1 LAVAAREARGVP
13 DSDLAELRRRI
24 GALEAENER
33 LCRALAGDE
42 ERLQAT
48 LARATDYAILTTD
61 ADGRLTSWNEGAR
74 HVLGWEAAEALGQP
88 FAMIFTPEDREAGVP
103 EREMSRAARDGHA
116 ADVRW
121 HMRRDGTRFWGQGQV
136 MPLRGSGTPGFLKI
150 LRDHTAQHEHEA
162 ALRASE
168 ERLRLAMEAGSLHAF
183 DLDLAS
189 DHAAR
194 SPQHDTL
201 FGYTEPQ
208 ADWGYAAFLRHVVE
222 EDRAAVEQSFRKAL
236 ESGTEWRLRCRI
248 RRASDGMVRWI
259 GAHGMPLHRPDGQA
273 TRMLGVVTDV
283 TDQAKITEELQRLN
297 ETLET
302 EVTER
307 TRERDRIWRN
317 SQDLLVVI
325 DPGGVFQSGNPA
337 WRTILG
343 YNPAKLAGGPFP
355 GVVHPDDV
363 AATAAAIERASAGPI
378 GPFENRCRHKDGSY
392 RWFSWTAA
400 PEDNLIYG
408 IGRDVTAEKSAAE
421 ALRNAEEQL
430 RQSQKME
437 AVGQLTG
444 GIAHDFNNLL
454 TAVVGSLEL
463 ITRRP
468 DDRERVRRLAQAA
481 YEAAMRG
488 AKLTG
493 QLLAFSRTQQLLVV
507 PVDVNGLLAGMEEL
521 LTRSVAPLVAV
532 QLDLDAESGLAL
544 ADANQLELAIL
555 NLAINARDAMPDGG
569 TIRIATAPVAWRG
582 ASGSDLQAGDY
593 VEVTVGDTGTG
604 MSEAVR
610 ARAFEPFF
618 TTKSA
623 GHGTGLGLAQVYGIA
638 RQAGGAARIESAPGQ
653 GTLVR
658 LLLPRAPEPELQQPG
673 VAREGTAGGDA
684 EAARPAPTV
693 LVVDDDPDV
702 RRFLGE
708 MLETL
713 GYRVLLAADGEAGLR
728 LLDADRPDLLLV
740 DFAMPGMNGAEVAQ
754 AARARYPTLPVAFA
768 TGYADTA
775 VLEAAQGE
783 APVLRKP
790 FALAELE
797 EMLARLLAGG

>member
-1 LAVAAREARGVP
+1 MP
-13 DSDLAELRRRI
+13 DSDSADFRRRFD
-24 GALEAENER
+24 ALEAENER
-33 LCRALAGDE
+33 LRRALAHGE
-42 ERLQAT
+42 ERLHAT

-74 HVLGWEAAEALGQP
+74 HVLGWEEAEALGQP
-88 FAMIFTPEDREAGVP
+88 FAMIFTPEDQAAGAP
-103 EREMSRAARDGHA
+103 EWEMRCAAQDGHA
-116 ADVRW
+116 ADERW
-121 HMRRDGTRFWGQGQV
+121 HMRRDGTRFWGRGQV
-136 MPLRGSGTPGFLKI
+136 MPLRGAGEPGFLKI
-150 LRDHTAQHEHEA
+150 LRDHTTQHQSEA
-162 ALRASE
+162 ALRANE
-168 ERLRLAMEAGSLHAF
+168 ERLRLAMEAGSLSAWH
-183 DLDLAS
+183 LDLTS
-189 DHAAR
+189 DRVAR
-194 SPQHDTL
+194 SPQHDAI
-201 FGYTEPQ
+201 FGYAGPQ
-208 ADWGYAAFLRHVVE
+208 AEWGYAVFLRHVVE

-236 ESGTEWRLRCRI
+236 ETETEWRFRCRI
-248 RRASDGMVRWI
+248 RRASDGAVRWI
-259 GAHGMPLHRPDGQA
+259 GARGMPFRGPDGQV

-283 TDQAKITEELQRLN
+283 TDQAQITEELRRLN

-302 EVTER
+302 RVAER

-325 DPGGVFQSGNPA
+325 DLDGVFQSGNPA
-337 WRTILG
+337 WTTILG
-343 YNPAKLAGGPFP
+343 YNPEKLVGAPFQH
-355 GVVHPDDV
+355 VVHPEDIP
-363 AATAAAIERASAGPI
+363 ATAAAVAHASAGPLR
-378 GPFENRCRHKDGSY
+378 PFENRCRHKDGSY

-400 PEDNLIYG
+400 PEEGLIYG
-408 IGRDVTAEKSAAE
+408 IGRHVTAEKEAAE
-421 ALRNAEEQL
+421 ALRHAEEQL

-481 YEAAMRG
+481 HEAAMRG

-507 PVDVNGLLAGMEEL
+507 PVDVDGLLTGMEEL

-532 QLDLDAESGLAL
+532 RLDLGADASPAL

-555 NLAINARDAMPDGG
+555 NLAINARDAMPEGG
-569 TIRIATAPVAWRG
+569 TIRIATATVSWPG
-582 ASGSDLQAGDY
+582 APGDELQAGDY
-593 VEVTVGDTGTG
+593 IEIAVADTGTG

-618 TTKSA
+618 TTKAA
-623 GHGTGLGLAQVYGIA
+623 GAGTGLGLAQVYGIA
-638 RQAGGAARIESAPGQ
+638 RQAGGTARIESASGQ
-653 GTLVR
+653 GTRVR
-658 LLLPRAPEPELQQPG
+658 LLLPRAPEAEQPDG
-673 VAREGTAGGDA
+673 TREGDADTGA
-684 EAARPAPTV
+684 EAVRAPATV

-702 RRFLGE
+702 RRVLAETLE
-708 MLETL
+708 ML
-713 GYRVLLAADGEAGLR
+713 GYRALLAADGEAGLR

-754 AARARYPTLPVAFA
+754 AAHARYPTLPIAFA
-768 TGYADTA
+768 TGYADTTL
-775 VLEAAQGE
+775 LEAARAD

-790 FALAELE
+790 FTMAELE
-797 EMLARLLAGG
+797 TMLAQLLASA

>member
-1 LAVAAREARGVP
+1 MP
-13 DSDLAELRRRI
+13 DSDLAGLARRV

-33 LCRALAGDE
+33 LRGALAQGE
-42 ERLQAT
+42 ERLHAT

-74 HVLGWEAAEALGQP
+74 HVLGWEEAEALGQP
-88 FAMIFTPEDREAGVP
+88 FATIFTPEDRKAGIP
-103 EREMSRAARDGHA
+103 EREMHRAAQDGHA
-116 ADVRW
+116 ADARW
-121 HMRRDGTRFWGQGQV
+121 HVRRDGTRFWGQGQV
-136 MPLRGSGTPGFLKI
+136 MPLRGGGAQGFLKI
-150 LRDHTAQHEHEA
+150 LRDHTAQHQAEI
-162 ALRASE
+162 ALQADE
-168 ERLRLAMEAGSLHAF
+168 ERLRLAMEAGSLSAF

-189 DHAAR
+189 GRAAR
-194 SPQHDTL
+194 SPQHDAI
-201 FGYTEPQ
+201 FGYAEPQ
-208 ADWGYAAFLRHVVE
+208 AEWGYAAFLRHVVE
-222 EDRAAVEQSFRKAL
+222 EDRAAVDQSLRTVL
-236 ESGTEWRLRCRI
+236 ETGTEWRFRCRI
-248 RRASDGMVRWI
+248 RRASDGAVRWI
-259 GAHGMPLHRPDGQA
+259 GARGMPFRGPDGQV
-273 TRMLGVVTDV
+273 TRILGVVTDV
-283 TDQAKITEELQRLN
+283 TDQAQITEELRRLAD
-297 ETLET
+297 TLET
-302 EVTER
+302 RVAER

-325 DPGGVFQSGNPA
+325 DPDGVFQAGNPA

-343 YNPAKLAGGPFP
+343 YNPAKLVGAAFQD
-355 GVVHPDDV
+355 VVHPDDIAV
-363 AATAAAIERASAGPI
+363 TAAAIARASAGPL
-378 GPFENRCRHKDGSY
+378 GAFENRCRHKDGSY

-400 PEDNLIYG
+400 PEEGLIYG
-408 IGRDVTAEKSAAE
+408 IGRHVTAEREAAE
-421 ALRNAEEQL
+421 ALRHAEERL

-468 DDRERVRRLAQAA
+468 DDHERVRRLAQAA
-481 YEAAMRG
+481 HEAAMRG

-532 QLDLDAESGLAL
+532 RLDFGADAGLAL

-555 NLAINARDAMPDGG
+555 NLAINARDAMPEGG
-569 TIRIATAPVAWRG
+569 TIRIATAAVAWPG
-582 ASGSDLQAGDY
+582 APGDELQAGDY
-593 VEVTVGDTGTG
+593 VEIGVADTGTG

-618 TTKSA
+618 TTKSV
-623 GHGTGLGLAQVYGIA
+623 GVGTGLGLAQVYGIA
-638 RQAGGAARIESAPGQ
+638 RQAGGTARIESAPGQ
-653 GTLVR
+653 GTVVR
-658 LLLPRAPEPELQQPG
+658 LLLPRAPELPQSDD
-673 VAREGTAGGDA
+673 ARSGGAGTDA
-684 EAARPAPTV
+684 EAAGPIATV

-702 RRFLGE
+702 RRFLAE
-708 MLETL
+708 MLEML

-728 LLDADRPDLLLV
+728 LLDADHADLLLV

-754 AARARYPTLPVAFA
+754 AARARYPALPIAFA
-768 TGYADTA
+768 TGYADTT
-775 VLEAAQGE
+775 VLEAARDE

-797 EMLARLLAGG
+797 EVLARLLAVSH